1 MPAAVS
7 KEKPRSAGNSRASNT
22 KPNIPVSKTHSKSDA
37 TTASAKKTDVSTK
50 YKSKPAASSKGEG
63 TAKRSTGKQV
73 DPLLGSPRSRRRQL
87 TDENIDV
94 TTYLLHRML
103 GAPAE
108 LPDDGTHLVSA
119 AKKTSKD
126 DEDKHSE
133 AGTYT
138 IDDEEDD
145 AVKKTVQQAR
155 ERIDDV
161 FGIGDG
167 TENTPGD
174 VSSRLVRPVIK
185 SEQPQQDHSGPGGLV
200 LDVDEDVFEDD
211 DAQRQHYV
219 CILLLL
225 FLTSPSLYC
234 SLGLLSPLFCCF
246 YREVPTETFG
256 NWPNP
261 SETCCPHFF
270 YQVFT

>member
-7 KEKPRSAGNSRASNT
+7 KEKPRSAGNSRASNA

-50 YKSKPAASSKGEG
+50 YKSKPGASSKGEG

-103 GAPAE
+103 GAPAK
-108 LPDDGTHLVSA
+108 LPDDGTQLVSA

-155 ERIDDV
+155 ERIDNV

-167 TENTPGD
+167 TENKPGD
-174 VSSRLVRPVIK
+174 ASSRLIRPVIK
-185 SEQPQQDHSGPGGLV
+185 SEQPQQDHGGPVGLV

-219 CILLLL
+219 CILLLE
-225 FLTSPSLYC
+225 FFT
-234 SLGLLSPLFCCF
+234 SPLFCCF
-246 YREVPTETFG
+246 GIVILLF
-256 NWPNP
+256 
-261 SETCCPHFF
+261 C
-270 YQVFT
+270 